1 MKIKISEIKVGSE
14 RRIASISGINELAH
28 SISEVGLLNPIT
40 VDQEYALIAGL
51 HRLEAAK
58 RLGWTEIECTVCGL
72 EGLEAEL
79 AEIDE
84 NVVRTALSTIEYGE
98 LLERRKAIYEALHP
112 ETKAGVSQ
120 AIGMNRATGKHVSDK
135 MSPTSKSFAQDTAG
149 KLGVSVRTVER
160 TMQTMKGLTEETR
173 DVFHSF
179 PNYKLSQSNAA
190 KLSRLGPKKQKTA
203 AILLVSNQITSVDE
217 YEPEQG
223 GGKSSRKRKV
233 DRAFLEDVAAMKDP
247 TKKAAGVS
255 GLILSEYR
263 TMVCE
268 IERRI
273 NVYLKP
279 YYEQA
284 VLSLS
289 QSEIDE
295 LQSLTDSCCE
305 MMQNFVQ
312 QMRVGL
318 CAPAREVCGIGEEQ
332 DVSVPT
338 GDYSTLSQTPAQ
350 VQCEGQK
357 EA

>member
-14 RRIASISGINELAH
+14 RRIASISGIDELAH

-40 VDQEYALIAGL
+40 VDQEYTLIAGL

-72 EGLEAEL
+72 EGLQAEL

-98 LLERRKAIYEALHP
+98 LLERRKAIYESLHP

-120 AIGMNRATGKHVSDK
+120 AIGMNRATGKHVNDK

-173 DVFHSF
+173 DVFRSF
-179 PNYKLSQSNAA
+179 PNYKLSQSDAA
-190 KLSRLGPKKQKTA
+190 KLSRLEPKTQKTA
-203 AILLVSNQITSVDE
+203 AILLVSHQIKSVDE
-217 YEPEQG
+217 YAPEQG

-233 DRAFLEDVAAMKDP
+233 DTEFLEGIAAMKDP
-247 TKKAAGVS
+247 TKKVVVGPDM
-255 GLILSEYR
+255 LLSDYR
-263 TMVCE
+263 AMVRE
-268 IERRI
+268 VEKRMS
-273 NVYLKP
+273 VYREP

-284 VLSLS
+284 LRALS
-289 QSEIDE
+289 QPEVDE

-305 MMQNFVQ
+305 MMQNFVR
-312 QMRVGL
+312 QMKEGL
-318 CAPAREVCGIGEEQ
+318 CTPAREVCGSGEGRE
-332 DVSVPT
+332 VSVPM
-338 GDYSTLSQTPAQ
+338 GDHSAPSQTPTRG
-350 VQCEGQK
+350 QCEG
-357 EA
+357 